1 MKKISVIVPVYNM
14 EKYLVRCLE
23 SIVNQT
29 YPDLEIIC
37 VNDGST
43 DSSAKILETY
53 ASKDKRIKLITKENG
68 GLSSAR
74 NAGINAATGEFITF
88 VDSDDWIQPD
98 TYNIVSRYMSDA
110 DMLIF
115 GTNVVGDFSFVSKEG
130 DEEYYRVKYEGLR
143 KLTDEERLNTDVSA
157 WNKIYRLS
165 IIKDNNIRFAEGF
178 HYEDFAF
185 FWQYSVMCK
194 TVYYVKDKLYNY
206 LRREGSIM
214 AATFKKSSDKVIDH
228 LKMSDVIYDFW
239 INKGLYEEHK
249 SAFKELFL
257 NCFDFSMRYT
267 RKQDHIKICRYAHN
281 LVKKFNL
288 DNDNSDIIKF
298 LKCKKYYKF
307 SSACCKPSQ
316 RIFSILKAK
325 DKKIINILGLKFALD
340 YKNKDLEAIKNRL
353 GDIDKKLTSL
363 EEENNDL
370 KKELFYKL
378 VEDNLNYNSFL
389 NHNIDTTSLKTAVC
403 SILDWKNMN
412 FIFDNLKFLSVYD
425 VRRTEA
431 DYFFLWGTQFYDAQ
445 YLTAKTAN
453 LLKKPFF
460 IIEDGFLKSI
470 NTWVNKNEK
479 PQYLNGV
486 SFTIESKNPYYD
498 ATRQS
503 YLEYL
508 LNDKSLVITEE
519 QKERARKCIN
529 KIVETHLT
537 KYNHQPIITPEI
549 GRKGVKKVLVVDQ
562 SYGDMSI
569 VKGLANDNTFKSMLE
584 CAIKENPDADI
595 IVKTH
600 PDTMAGA
607 GGYYKGL
614 KAQDNIYTM
623 TEPINPISLIKY
635 CDKVYVCTTQ
645 FGFEALMCSK
655 EVHVFGMPFYA
666 GWGLTHDRQKCDRR
680 TNTRTL
686 EEIFYITY
694 IMYSY
699 YVNPDKKCRC
709 EIEEAMDY
717 LLKLREQ
724 YNLEKEAE
732 ACKV

>member
-267 RKQDHIKICRYAHN
+267 RKQ
-281 LVKKFNL
+281 
-288 DNDNSDIIKF
+288 
-298 LKCKKYYKF
+298 
-307 SSACCKPSQ
+307 
-316 RIFSILKAK
+316 
-325 DKKIINILGLKFALD
+325 
-340 YKNKDLEAIKNRL
+340 
-353 GDIDKKLTSL
+353 
-363 EEENNDL
+363 
-370 KKELFYKL
+370 
-378 VEDNLNYNSFL
+378 
-389 NHNIDTTSLKTAVC
+389 
-403 SILDWKNMN
+403 
-412 FIFDNLKFLSVYD
+412 
-425 VRRTEA
+425 
-431 DYFFLWGTQFYDAQ
+431 
-445 YLTAKTAN
+445 
-453 LLKKPFF
+453 
-460 IIEDGFLKSI
+460 
-470 NTWVNKNEK
+470 
-479 PQYLNGV
+479 
-486 SFTIESKNPYYD
+486 
-498 ATRQS
+498 
-503 YLEYL
+503 
-508 LNDKSLVITEE
+508 
-519 QKERARKCIN
+519 
-529 KIVETHLT
+529 
-537 KYNHQPIITPEI
+537 
-549 GRKGVKKVLVVDQ
+549 
-562 SYGDMSI
+562 
-569 VKGLANDNTFKSMLE
+569 
-584 CAIKENPDADI
+584 
-595 IVKTH
+595 
-600 PDTMAGA
+600 
-607 GGYYKGL
+607 
-614 KAQDNIYTM
+614 
-623 TEPINPISLIKY
+623 
-635 CDKVYVCTTQ
+635 
-645 FGFEALMCSK
+645 
-655 EVHVFGMPFYA
+655 
-666 GWGLTHDRQKCDRR
+666 
-680 TNTRTL
+680 
-686 EEIFYITY
+686 
-694 IMYSY
+694 
-699 YVNPDKKCRC
+699 
-709 EIEEAMDY
+709 
-717 LLKLREQ
+717 
-724 YNLEKEAE
+724 
-732 ACKV
+732 